1 MQGQSVDFRQLSK
14 FIDHTL
20 LKPEATSEDIK
31 NLCKEAIEYGFASV
45 CINPCRVKLASELL
59 KGTDVKVCTV
69 IGFPLG
75 ATTSEVKAFETK
87 EAIANGASEVDMVM
101 NIGAMKEKDY
111 DQVEKDIRAV
121 VEAAGG
127 KAIVKVILENCLLK
141 KEEIKKACEICKK
154 AGADFVK
161 TSTGFNKSGAT
172 VEDVK
177 LMRQAVGDKMGVK
190 AAGGIRDAITAR
202 AMLEAGATRL
212 GTSSSI
218 KIVSQQ
224 ED

>member
-1 MQGQSVDFRQLSK
+1 MNTKLAK

-20 LKPEATSEDIK
+20 LKPEATSEQIEA
-31 NLCKEAIEYGFASV
+31 LCKEAKEYGFASV

-59 KGTDVKVCTV
+59 RDTDVKVCTV
-69 IGFPLG
+69 VGFPLG
-75 ATTSEVKAFETK
+75 ATTPEVKAFEAK
-87 EAIANGASEVDMVM
+87 NAVENGASEVDMVM

-111 DQVEKDIRAV
+111 DLVEKDIRAV
-121 VEAAGG
+121 VEAVAG
-127 KAIVKVILENCLLK
+127 KAVVKVILENCLLEK
-141 KEEIKKACEICKK
+141 DEIKKACEICVK

-177 LMRQAVGDKMGVK
+177 LMKEAVKDKAGVK
-190 AAGGIRDAITAR
+190 AAGGIRDMVTAR
-202 AMLEAGATRL
+202 AMIEAGASRL

-218 KIVSQQ
+218 KIIS
-224 ED
+224 EDQLV

>member
-1 MQGQSVDFRQLSK
+1 MNTKLAK

-20 LKPEATSEDIK
+20 LKPEATSEQIEA
-31 NLCKEAIEYGFASV
+31 LCKEAKEYGFASV

-59 KGTDVKVCTV
+59 RDTDVKVCTV
-69 IGFPLG
+69 VGFPLG
-75 ATTSEVKAFETK
+75 ATTPEVKAFEAANAV
-87 EAIANGASEVDMVM
+87 ENGASEVDMVM

-111 DQVEKDIRAV
+111 DLVERDIRAV
-121 VEAAGG
+121 VEAVAG
-127 KAIVKVILENCLLK
+127 KAVVKVILENCLLEK
-141 KEEIKKACEICKK
+141 DEIKKACEICVK

-177 LMRQAVGDKMGVK
+177 LMKEAVKDKAGVK
-190 AAGGIRDAITAR
+190 AAGGIRDMVTAK
-202 AMLEAGATRL
+202 AMIEAGASRL

-218 KIVSQQ
+218 KIVSEM

>member
-1 MQGQSVDFRQLSK
+1 MSRKLAK

-20 LKPEATSEDIK
+20 LKPEATSDQIK
-31 NLCKEAIEYGFASV
+31 ALCKEAIEYGFASV

-75 ATTSEVKAFETK
+75 AATPEVKAFETK
-87 EAIANGASEVDMVM
+87 NAIDNGASEVDMVM
-101 NIGAMKEKDY
+101 NIGAIKEKDY
-111 DQVEKDIRAV
+111 ELVEKDIRAV

-127 KAIVKVILENCLLK
+127 KAIVKVILENCLLEK
-141 KEEIKKACEICKK
+141 DEIKKACEICIK

-172 VEDVK
+172 LEDVK
-177 LMRQAVGDKMGVK
+177 LMKETVKDRAGVK
-190 AAGGIRDAITAR
+190 AAGGIKDAITAK
-202 AMLEAGATRL
+202 AMIEAGASRL

-218 KIVSQQ
+218 KIVSEM

>member
-1 MQGQSVDFRQLSK
+1 MSRKLAK

-20 LKPEATSEDIK
+20 LKPEATSDQIK
-31 NLCKEAIEYGFASV
+31 ALCKEAIEYGFASV

-75 ATTSEVKAFETK
+75 AATPEVKAFETK
-87 EAIANGASEVDMVM
+87 NAIDNGASEVDMVM

-111 DQVEKDIRAV
+111 ELVEKDIRAV

-127 KAIVKVILENCLLK
+127 KAIVKVILENCLLEK
-141 KEEIKKACEICKK
+141 DEIKKACEICIK

-172 VEDVK
+172 LEDVK
-177 LMRQAVGDKMGVK
+177 LMKETVKDRAGVK
-190 AAGGIRDAITAR
+190 AAGGIKDAITAK
-202 AMLEAGATRL
+202 AMIEAGASRL

-218 KIVSQQ
+218 KIVSEM

>member
-1 MQGQSVDFRQLSK
+1 MSKQLAK

-20 LKPEATSEDIK
+20 LKPEATSDQIRS
-31 NLCKEAIEYGFASV
+31 LCEEAIEYGFASV

-59 KGTDVKVCTV
+59 KGTYVKVCTV

-75 ATTSEVKAFETK
+75 AETPEVKAFETK
-87 EAIANGASEVDMVM
+87 NAIDNGASEVDMVM

-111 DQVEKDIRAV
+111 ELVEKDIRAV

-127 KAIVKVILENCLLK
+127 KAIVKVILENCLLEK
-141 KEEIKKACEICKK
+141 DEIKKACEICIR

-172 VEDVK
+172 LEDVK
-177 LMRQAVGDKMGVK
+177 LMKETVKDRAGVK
-190 AAGGIRDAITAR
+190 AAGGIRDAITAK
-202 AMLEAGATRL
+202 AMINAGASRL

-218 KIVSQQ
+218 KIVSEM